1 MTRSFSD
8 NRDFDS
14 FPYKVREQ
22 ILMNSQELSGAV
34 SQGGQKT
41 ERVLL
46 LSSSHCSKWGQVTP
60 LEIEAGEC
68 NRVRHVQA

>member
-1 MTRSFSD
+1 MARSFSD
-8 NRDFDS
+8 NSDFDS
-14 FPYKVREQ
+14 FPYRVREQ

-46 LSSSHCSKWGQVTP
+46 PSSSHCSKWGQVTP
-60 LEIEAGEC
+60 LEIDAGEC
-68 NRVRHVQA
+68 NRMRCVQA